1 MFFVR
6 ETTVHRHDPA
16 MNLAVE
22 ETLLRE
28 CSGEPIFL
36 LWRNRPSVI
45 IGRNQS
51 AQDEVNLPEAERRG
65 IPVVRRCTG
74 GGAVFHDLQTLNYS
88 FLIDRADCDAL
99 KPDLRFFARPILDA
113 IQNLGLPCRFSGRN
127 DLLVDSP
134 DGPMKF
140 SGTASRHL
148 GGRFLHHGTI
158 LFATD
163 FEPMAALLTPDR
175 GKLRAH
181 AVASVR
187 SRVANLAP
195 LLPEGLTIEDFAQCL
210 RKQVERSFGGSLSCR
225 DLRDAEVKNACRLRG
240 EKYGTKAWNLG
251 RGAGAAGEGD
261 LIIRRRRFPWGG
273 VTLTLTLRGGLI
285 ERGEITGDFF
295 AADDP
300 AILVTPMIGRAFTP
314 LGLADAQS
322 DALLKRVFPDLD
334 AEQWRDFLFG

>member
-51 AQDEVNLPEAERRG
+51 AHDEVNLPEAERRG

-88 FLIDRADCDAL
+88 FLIDRSDSDAM

-113 IQNLGLPCRFSGRN
+113 IEALGLKCRFSGRN

-140 SGTASRHL
+140 SGTASRHW

-210 RKQVERSFGGSLSCR
+210 RAQVERSFGGSLVSR
-225 DLRDAEVKNACRLRG
+225 DLSDAEVNAACRLR
-240 EKYGTKAWNLG
+240 EERYGTAAWNLG
-251 RGAGAAGEGD
+251 RPAAASREGD
-261 LIIRRRRFPWGG
+261 VIIRRRRFPWGG
-273 VTLTLTLRGGLI
+273 VTLTLTLRDGLI

-295 AADDP
+295 ASDDP
-300 AILVTPMIGRAFTP
+300 ALLVAPMIGRPLTP
-314 LGLADAQS
+314 PALADACT
-322 DALLKRVFPDLD
+322 DELLKRVFPDLD
-334 AEQWRDFLFG
+334 PGQWRDFLFG